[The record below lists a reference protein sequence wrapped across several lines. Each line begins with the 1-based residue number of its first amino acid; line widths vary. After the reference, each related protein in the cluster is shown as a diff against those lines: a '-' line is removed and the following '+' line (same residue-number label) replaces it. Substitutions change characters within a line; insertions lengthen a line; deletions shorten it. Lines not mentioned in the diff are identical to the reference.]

1 MHESLSHPGQ
11 FCLLLQ
17 PGECWG
23 DEVELRLAGVGL
35 EGGAGG
41 SKGWGEVDG
50 LITRVAFLQVD

>member
-1 MHESLSHPGQ
+1 MHEGLSHPGQ

-17 PGECWG
+17 PCECWG
-23 DEVELRLAGVGL
+23 DEVQVRLAGVGL

-50 LITRVAFLQVD
+50 LRTRIAFLQV